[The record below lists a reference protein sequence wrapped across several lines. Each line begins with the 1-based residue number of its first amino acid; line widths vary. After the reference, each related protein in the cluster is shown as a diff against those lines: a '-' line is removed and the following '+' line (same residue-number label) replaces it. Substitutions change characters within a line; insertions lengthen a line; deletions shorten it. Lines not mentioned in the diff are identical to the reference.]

1 MVPSQAEAEVGYI
14 VDMGASHVKSNLD
27 KEVEPPIVC

>member
-14 VDMGASHVKSNLD
+14 VDMGTSHVKSNLD